1 MVYARDL
8 KSLGSKIPCRFE
20 SDPRHRVSCPLIR
33 EAQMKNAKAIIERGI
48 RVVLEKKQEIL
59 MQIPGA
65 VEVHFQK
72 RRETKTG
79 RGELEFFIAVEV
91 AKEWLKE
98 AREDAPK
105 ELEGFP
111 MEIWE
116 HIPKRQSKPRKK
128 KKKSWLK

>member
-1 MVYARDL
+1 
-8 KSLGSKIPCRFE
+8 
-20 SDPRHRVSCPLIR
+20 
-33 EAQMKNAKAIIERGI
+33 MKNAKAIIERGI